1 MRHTRL
7 ALACGMVKKSAVP
20 APTFLSLRCLVPS
33 NSVTY
38 TVPSSYPLSQCRA
51 SAYIVAAAIDL
62 ILKSRTIAR
71 LGDQASQSNFLPAL
85 VCAERVV
92 SLGTGSSLFT
102 LTMAIVYGPRQRT
115 IVVASIP
122 LTFAL
127 VASGFCLRAHNTI
140 SCPPPDRW
148 CSRQG
153 SFWPA
158 GVGLPAATV
167 IQRVSYTFETYSS
180 EGYWLQFPIWSVGVL
195 VGIAELWILT
205 SIGPEAA
212 FLGGILWI
220 AFYSLLPLV
229 FNTLFL
235 LYLAGIWAVSWVVV
249 WGLVFIVAFFP
260 QMRFFPPTNISMLE
274 MDQLAAPLAVV
285 AVAVIRT
292 ARAIYRARY
301 PPTSV
306 THSPGHEQLPLLPP
320 FDFET
325 DSR

>member
-1 MRHTRL
+1 MSHGH
-7 ALACGMVKKSAVP
+7 ALTAIWKTGSL
-20 APTFLSLRCLVPS
+20 LSSEWDYDLVG
-33 NSVTY
+33 
-38 TVPSSYPLSQCRA
+38 A

-71 LGDQASQSNFLPAL
+71 LGDQASQTNLLPAL

-102 LTMAIVYGPRQRT
+102 LTAAIVYGPYGPRQRPMV
-115 IVVASIP
+115 IASIP
-122 LTFAL
+122 LIFAL
-127 VASGFCLRAHNTI
+127 AASGFCLRAHNTI

-148 CSRQG
+148 CLRQG

-167 IQRVSYTFETYSS
+167 IQRVSYTFETYYS

-195 VGIAELWILT
+195 VGIAELSILT
-205 SIGPEAA
+205 RIGPEAA

-220 AFYSLLPLV
+220 AFYSLLPFV

-249 WGLVFIVAFFP
+249 WGPVFILAFFP
-260 QMRFFPPTNISMLE
+260 QMRFFPPTNISMLVE
-274 MDQLAAPLAVV
+274 MDQLAACSAV
-285 AVAVIRT
+285 
-292 ARAIYRARY
+292 
-301 PPTSV
+301 SCCGCSCD
-306 THSPGHEQLPLLPP
+306 THCTGYLSSEVS
-320 FDFET
+320 T
-325 DSR
+325 N